1 MNKNFII
8 PNWQAPNN
16 IKAIQTTRNGGS
28 SLAKYYSFNLS
39 NKVGDNSKHVNL
51 NHNELM
57 SFLPSSPV
65 WLNQVHSNISEELPT
80 KKKLDC
86 DASFTYKKKI
96 ICTVRTADCLP
107 ILLTNKEGS
116 FVASIHAGWKSLGT
130 GIIENTI
137 KKIKSSS
144 ELIAWLGPCISKSY
158 FEVGQDVYELFV
170 SNEKISSL
178 AFLPIKDNKYLLS
191 LSQVAINKLNKLGV
205 HEITGMN
212 ITDSFCTFKQK
223 NDFYSYRRDGE
234 TGRMATLIWRE

>member
-1 MNKNFII
+1 MILYFDMLYN
-8 PNWQAPNN
+8 
-16 IKAIQTTRNGGS
+16 
-28 SLAKYYSFNLS
+28 
-39 NKVGDNSKHVNL
+39 
-51 NHNELM
+51 NELN
-57 SFLPSSPV
+57 FCLH
-65 WLNQVHSNISEELPT
+65 LN
-80 KKKLDC
+80 
-86 DASFTYKKKI
+86 
-96 ICTVRTADCLP
+96 
-107 ILLTNKEGS
+107 
-116 FVASIHAGWKSLGT
+116 
-130 GIIENTI
+130 
-137 KKIKSSS
+137 
-144 ELIAWLGPCISKSY
+144 ISKSY